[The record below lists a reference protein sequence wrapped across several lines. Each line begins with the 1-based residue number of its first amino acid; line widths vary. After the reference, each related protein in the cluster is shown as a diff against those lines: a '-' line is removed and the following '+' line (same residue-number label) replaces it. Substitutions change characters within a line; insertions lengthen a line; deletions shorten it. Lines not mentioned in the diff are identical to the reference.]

1 MTKDNENINFELA
14 LSQLEK
20 IVLKLE
26 DDSINLEDSVKSF
39 EQGIELVKKCQKQ
52 LKDAELKVSK
62 LLDDGTAAEEI
73 RKTYVARFPFI
84 SSD

>member
-1 MTKDNENINFELA
+1 MTQDNENINFESA

-26 DDSINLEDSVKSF
+26 DDSIDLEDSVKSF

-62 LLDDGTAAEEI
+62 LLDDGTTEEE
-73 RKTYVARFPFI
+73 V
-84 SSD
+84 

>member
-52 LKDAELKVSK
+52 LKDAELKVIK
-62 LLDDGTAAEEI
+62 LLDDGTAAEE
-73 RKTYVARFPFI
+73 V
-84 SSD
+84 

>member
-52 LKDAELKVSK
+52 LKDAELKVNK

-73 RKTYVARFPFI
+73 
-84 SSD
+84 

>member
-1 MTKDNENINFELA
+1 MTKDNENIKFELA

-62 LLDDGTAAEEI
+62 LLDDGTAAEE
-73 RKTYVARFPFI
+73 V
-84 SSD
+84 

>member
-39 EQGIELVKKCQKQ
+39 ELGIELVKKCQKQ

-62 LLDDGTAAEEI
+62 LLDDGTATEE
-73 RKTYVARFPFI
+73 V
-84 SSD
+84 

>member
-1 MTKDNENINFELA
+1 MIKDNENINFELA

-62 LLDDGTAAEEI
+62 LLDDGTAAEE
-73 RKTYVARFPFI
+73 V
-84 SSD
+84 

>member
-62 LLDDGTAAEEI
+62 LLDDGTATEEI
-73 RKTYVARFPFI
+73 
-84 SSD
+84 

>member
-1 MTKDNENINFELA
+1 MTKDNENLNFELA

-26 DDSINLEDSVKSF
+26 DDSVNLEDSVKSF
-39 EQGIELVKKCQKQ
+39 EKGIELVKKCQKQ

-73 RKTYVARFPFI
+73 
-84 SSD
+84 

>member
-26 DDSINLEDSVKSF
+26 DDNINLEDSVKSF

-73 RKTYVARFPFI
+73 
-84 SSD
+84 

>member
-52 LKDAELKVSK
+52 LKDAELMVSK

-73 RKTYVARFPFI
+73 
-84 SSD
+84 

>member
-1 MTKDNENINFELA
+1 MTKDNENINFESA

-26 DDSINLEDSVKSF
+26 DDSIDLEDSVKSF

-62 LLDDGTAAEEI
+62 LLDDGTTVEE
-73 RKTYVARFPFI
+73 V
-84 SSD
+84 

>member
-26 DDSINLEDSVKSF
+26 DDSVNLEDSVKSF

-52 LKDAELKVSK
+52 LKDAELMVSK

-73 RKTYVARFPFI
+73 
-84 SSD
+84 

>member
-39 EQGIELVKKCQKQ
+39 EQGIELVKECQKQ
-52 LKDAELKVSK
+52 LKDAELKLSK
-62 LLDDGTAAEEI
+62 LLDDGTAAEE
-73 RKTYVARFPFI
+73 V
-84 SSD
+84 

>member
-1 MTKDNENINFELA
+1 MTKDNENINFESA

-26 DDSINLEDSVKSF
+26 DDSIDLEDSVKSF

-62 LLDDGTAAEEI
+62 LHDDGKTEEE
-73 RKTYVARFPFI
+73 
-84 SSD
+84 D

>member
-26 DDSINLEDSVKSF
+26 DDSFKLEDSVKSC

-62 LLDDGTAAEEI
+62 LLDDGTATEE
-73 RKTYVARFPFI
+73 V
-84 SSD
+84 

>member
-1 MTKDNENINFELA
+1 MTKDNENINFESA

-20 IVLKLE
+20 IVFKLE
-26 DDSINLEDSVKSF
+26 DDSIDLEDSVKSF

-62 LLDDGTAAEEI
+62 LLDDGTTEDE
-73 RKTYVARFPFI
+73 V
-84 SSD
+84 

>member
-39 EQGIELVKKCQKQ
+39 EQGVELVKKCQKQ

-73 RKTYVARFPFI
+73 
-84 SSD
+84 

>member
-1 MTKDNENINFELA
+1 MTKDNENLNFELA

-73 RKTYVARFPFI
+73 
-84 SSD
+84 